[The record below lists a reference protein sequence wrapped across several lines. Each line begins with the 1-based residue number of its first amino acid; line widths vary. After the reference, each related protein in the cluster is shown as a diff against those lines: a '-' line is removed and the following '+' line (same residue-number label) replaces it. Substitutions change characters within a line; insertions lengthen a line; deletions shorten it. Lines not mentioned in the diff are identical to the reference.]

1 MMRSTSDAGYPKR
14 VVAEFLRDL
23 HFGLRLLAKS
33 PVFTVTAALLLAV
46 GISANTL
53 IYSVVDALLLRPPA
67 VSHPENLVRLIE
79 VHPNDFITWDLP
91 YKLCDALAAKD
102 ASVSE
107 AICQGQTDVA
117 FSDGNTT
124 ERVRVHLVSPN
135 FFSSLGVRAY
145 LGRVLNADDERT
157 AAPNAVLSYAFWQR
171 RFRNDASILGRGIVL
186 GGHPFTIVGVSPEAF
201 NGLAI
206 ETSPDIRVPAAVDR
220 SIVPTFG
227 DMNPAADPLFGY
239 IFARMRPGV
248 PIARASAEVD
258 PLLHE
263 TFQGLLDQ
271 IFPPEKGATPDSN
284 VRRSHL
290 RLESV
295 ATGVST
301 LRAQFSR
308 GLEVLMAGVALL
320 LLMACANVA
329 GLLLARSTVRAQEI
343 GVRLALG
350 ASPGRIVRQLL
361 TEGLLLAVLGGAA
374 GTLFTWACLPLLIS
388 GLPPIR
394 DRGAV
399 LQPMVLHI
407 NINLHVLGF
416 TLMITLLTA
425 VLFAIS
431 PALRCARFDVASTL
445 RAGRTTTRRLL
456 PRNLIVISQV
466 AICTLILIGT
476 ALLVETLQRM
486 RDMNPGFDRDHV
498 VTFTIAPSLR
508 GYKPEQSR
516 SLSKALLEKAS
527 ALPGV
532 AAASV
537 AELGLMRGTG
547 MKATL
552 APAGTRIT
560 INDFLGSSLN
570 HVTPGYFESMGM
582 HLLAG
587 REFNWLDRDQTK
599 PRKVIV
605 NQMFAKRYFPSRY
618 PIGGR
623 FGYGGPGGV
632 ARADNEIIGVVSDAK
647 YRSLREP
654 IPPTVYNPVVDGFED
669 GFILHVRTPQR
680 PEAMIAPVREILRSL
695 DPELPFIEVHTLRE
709 EVEASLWQER
719 LLATLAIIFGGIAA
733 LLASIGLYGAL
744 DYAVKSRTREI
755 GVRMALGA
763 QPARIVQL
771 LSREVVVLVT
781 CGVAVGLFAYAFA
794 AVWIR
799 RVLFEVEPW
808 DPIAV
813 IFVLVL
819 ITLVAAISAFP
830 ATSRAVRIDPASAL
844 RLE

>member
-1 MMRSTSDAGYPKR
+1 VT
-14 VVAEFLRDL
+14 EFLRDL
-23 HFGLRLLAKS
+23 HFGIRLLAKS
-33 PVFTVTAALLLAV
+33 PVFTITAALLLAV

-79 VHPNDFITWDLP
+79 VHPNDFVTWDLS

-117 FSDGNTT
+117 FSDGTT
-124 ERVRVHLVSPN
+124 SERVRVHLVSPN
-135 FFSSLGVRAY
+135 FFSSLGVHAY

-171 RFRNDASILGRGIVL
+171 RFRGDTSILGRGITL

-220 SIVPTFG
+220 SIVQPIDG
-227 DMNPAADPLFGY
+227 MKPGADPLSGQ
-239 IFARMRPGV
+239 IFARLRVGV
-248 PIARASAEVD
+248 LIARASAEVD
-258 PLLHE
+258 PLLHAVS
-263 TFQGLLDQ
+263 QDLLEQ
-271 IFPPEKGATPDSN
+271 IFPGAKGATTEA
-284 VRRSHL
+284 VRSHL

-350 ASPGRIVRQLL
+350 ASPARIVRQLL
-361 TEGLLLAVLGGAA
+361 TEGLLLALLGGVA
-374 GTLFTWACLPLLIS
+374 GTLFTWACLPLLIR

-394 DRGAV
+394 DRAAV
-399 LQPMVLHI
+399 LQPMALHI
-407 NINLHVLGF
+407 DINLRVLGF
-416 TLMITLLTA
+416 TLVITLLTA

-445 RAGRTTTRRLL
+445 RGGRTTTRRLL

-466 AICTLILIGT
+466 AICTLILIGA

-498 VTFTIAPSLR
+498 VTFTIDPSLR

-516 SLSKALLEKAS
+516 ALSKVILEKAS
-527 ALPGV
+527 TIPGA

-537 AELGLMRGTG
+537 AARGLMRGTG
-547 MKATL
+547 VKATL
-552 APAGTRIT
+552 APAGSRIT
-560 INDFLGSSLN
+560 TNDLLGSSLN
-570 HVTPGYFESMGM
+570 NVTPGYFETMGM

-587 REFNWLDRDQTK
+587 REFNWFDRDQAK

-605 NQMFAKRYFPSRY
+605 NQMFARRYFPGRS

-623 FGYGGPGGV
+623 FGFAGPGGV

-654 IPPTVYNPVVDGFED
+654 IPPTVYNPVVDGFEG

-680 PEAMIAPVREILRSL
+680 PEAMVAPVREILRSL
-695 DPELPFIEVHTLRE
+695 DPELPFIEVRTLRE

-763 QPARIVQL
+763 QPARIIGL
-771 LSREVVVLVT
+771 LSREVLLLVA
-781 CGVAVGLFAYAFA
+781 CGVTLGLGAYAA
-794 AVWIR
+794 AALWIR
-799 RVLFEVEPW
+799 RVLFEVQPW
-808 DPIAV
+808 EPIAV
-813 IFVLVL
+813 ISALLL
-819 ITLVAAISAFP
+819 IGLVAAIAALP
-830 ATSRAVRIDPASAL
+830 ATYRAVRIDPASAL